1 MGRRGGSQ
9 HPSYW
14 SLGVQRSLR
23 RRSYLS
29 LGAQRGLTAP
39 FVLEPWRSD
48 IFTSSF
54 VFEPWGAERAH
65 ITLRTG
71 ALASGALYVV
81 VRIWGAL
88 LGSFGAILG
97 SLGALWGRLGAS
109 WRPCAPWVKGLGCLW
124 PSWGPPGSLLRASS
138 PLRALFGACV
148 GPLRRFLGPS
158 WDSLGAL
165 LGRLGASWRPCAPW
179 VKGLGCLWPSWGP
192 LGSLLRASS
201 PLRALFGASV
211 GLLRRLLGPSWGPL
225 GALLGRLG
233 ALLGANG
240 AVLGRSLGP
249 LGPSWAVLGPKSRE
263 P

>member
-1 MGRRGGSQ
+1 MPREGSQ

-14 SLGVQRSLR
+14 SLGVQSSLR
-23 RRSYLS
+23 RRSHL
-29 LGAQRGLTAP
+29 
-39 FVLEPWRSD
+39 
-48 IFTSSF
+48 
-54 VFEPWGAERAH
+54 EPWGAERAH

-81 VRIWGAL
+81 VRIWEAL
-88 LGSFGAILG
+88 LDSFGALLG
-97 SLGALWGRLGAS
+97 SLGALLGS
-109 WRPCAPWVKGLGCLW
+109 
-124 PSWGPPGSLLRASS
+124 
-138 PLRALFGACV
+138 
-148 GPLRRFLGPS
+148 
-158 WDSLGAL
+158 
-165 LGRLGASWRPCAPW
+165 LGASWRPCAPW

-225 GALLGRLG
+225 GDLLGRLG
-233 ALLGANG
+233 AFLGANW